1 MARVETLAMEEPE
14 LTVATETL
22 GRELI
27 DLGRLQEVNRLS
39 TEDLMRHWSLQV
51 TAELAMV
58 EQADNIRMLLQRSL
72 PEAWLDPDQWPSE
85 AGGGQAEAVSLRVLS
100 HPEAHPVPVDLE
112 SPVTRRL
119 VGRALK
125 ERYYQFKQ
133 RARRTA
139 DVDGRWW
146 AVLTSAV
153 WSICAKGEARRVLSA
168 TPADLDKQFNEAQA
182 RALFLATW
190 PTVQKNLVA
199 IWKSQRKDLGLDLEV
214 DAPAQRPTES
224 APRIAGMAT
233 LPRATDVVLDSILV
247 QIGQDPKSGGALSD
261 DDKTMLE
268 AAFRMLLD
276 MANGI
281 ATDAQRTDILLQA
294 LRSEAS
300 RAHGAPSSGA
310 GLSNTQP
317 DRGQQEVAPSNM
329 IDTSG
334 HREEPLFS
342 LMNSGGSPE
351 LDNVYADVARK
362 LAQQCQANRNI
373 TDPMVRFRLFQILF
387 AASKVAGMDAFGATP
402 FDRISS
408 MGATAARVA
417 G

>member
-14 LTVATETL
+14 LTIATETL

-72 PEAWLDPDQWPSE
+72 PEAWLDPDQWPGE

-146 AVLTSAV
+146 AVLTAAV

-247 QIGQDPKSGGALSD
+247 QIGQDPNSGGALSD

-294 LRSEAS
+294 LDRKANQARGGQSSTPAQHPT
-300 RAHGAPSSGA
+300 RADP
-310 GLSNTQP
+310 
-317 DRGQQEVAPSNM
+317 GQQHSSPSNM
-329 IDTSG
+329 ISPSDPPQE
-334 HREEPLFS
+334 RLFS
-342 LMNSGGSPE
+342 LTDSSGGPGLE
-351 LDNVYADVARK
+351 EVYAEVARK

-373 TDPMVRFRLFQILF
+373 TDPMVRFRLFRILL
-387 AASKVAGMDAFGATP
+387 AASKVAEMGEFGDTP
-402 FDRISS
+402 FKRIAS
-408 MGATAARVA
+408 MGATAAEVA
-417 G
+417 A